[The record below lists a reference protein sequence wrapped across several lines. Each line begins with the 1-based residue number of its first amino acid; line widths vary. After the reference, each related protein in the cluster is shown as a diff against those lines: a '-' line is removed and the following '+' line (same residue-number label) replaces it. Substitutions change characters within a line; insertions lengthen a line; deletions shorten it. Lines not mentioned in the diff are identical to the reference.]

1 MLSSYY
7 GPLAEN
13 VFRNETTR
21 VDRFSGPSSIAK
33 SVAIVLYHYKGLMSL
48 FVLKT
53 FTSREGHNTLI
64 FNFNYSEGRSIL
76 DFHLNVFKNFMTRT
90 VKLL

>member
-48 FVLKT
+48 FVLKR
-53 FTSREGHNTLI
+53 FTSREGHNISI
-64 FNFNYSEGRSIL
+64 FNFNYSLARANLE
-76 DFHLNVFKNFMTRT
+76 FFLNIFET
-90 VKLL
+90 